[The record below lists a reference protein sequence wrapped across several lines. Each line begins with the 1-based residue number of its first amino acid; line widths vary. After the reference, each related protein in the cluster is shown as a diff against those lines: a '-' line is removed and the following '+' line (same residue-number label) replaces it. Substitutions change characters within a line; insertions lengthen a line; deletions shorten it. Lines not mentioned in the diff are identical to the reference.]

1 LSKLCE
7 TQNEDKRRK
16 RAGLK
21 VIYEPSGRAAEYGD
35 LALNIYTGCSF
46 GCTYCFAPAVL
57 KKDRDTFHNSVKTRD
72 NLLEKVEKDCK
83 SGLIDRPVHLCF
95 TCDPYQDIDLELQTT
110 REVLKL
116 FKKYNI
122 NFQML
127 TKGGMRAARDFDL
140 YKPGDSFGSTLTML
154 PYNQYAEY
162 FEPHA
167 NTCDR
172 CESLI
177 VAHFDYGIKTW
188 VSLEPVI
195 YTQDALKLIELTSN
209 YVDLYKVGKLN
220 TNNCKGSEAYPQL
233 REIEKSADW
242 KAFGHN
248 VIDLLERLGKKYY
261 IKDDLKAYL

>member
-1 LSKLCE
+1 LNKLSE

-16 RAGLK
+16 QAGLK
-21 VIYEPSGRAAEYGD
+21 IIYEPSGRAKEYGD

-72 NLLEKVEKDCK
+72 NLLEKVEHDCK

-95 TCDPYQDIDLELQTT
+95 TCDPYQDIDVRLQLT

-140 YKPGDSFGSTLTML
+140 YKPGDSFGSTLTFL
-154 PYNQYAEY
+154 PYNQFAGYW
-162 FEPHA
+162 EPNA
-167 NTCDR
+167 PNNGDR
-172 CESLI
+172 YESLLI
-177 VAHFDYGIKTW
+177 AHEEGIRTW

-195 YTQDALKLIELTSN
+195 YPEDSLEIIKWTHD
-209 YVDLYKVGKLN
+209 YVDLYKVGTINYDSRK
-220 TNNCKGSEAYPQL
+220 K
-233 REIEKSADW
+233 EIDW
-242 KAFGHN
+242 KGFGHKA
-248 VIDLLERLGKKYY
+248 IELLESYGKEYY